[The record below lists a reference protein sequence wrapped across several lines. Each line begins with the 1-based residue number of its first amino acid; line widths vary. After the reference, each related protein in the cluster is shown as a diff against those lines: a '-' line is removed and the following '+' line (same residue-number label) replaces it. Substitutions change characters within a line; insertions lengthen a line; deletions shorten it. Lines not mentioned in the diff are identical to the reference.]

1 MMTEYSKAE
10 LEIEELDEEERYVV
24 TNGEVPSGG
33 GGQSSPDPFGC
44 LEPHACDGDEEICQ
58 SY

>member
-1 MMTEYSKAE
+1 MLTEYSKAE

-33 GGQSSPDPFGC
+33 GGQSPVDPFACPEHIGC
-44 LEPHACDGDEEICQ
+44 TGDEQ
-58 SY
+58 LMPNV